1 MGGKKGRK
9 LRHWSDEE
17 KRSICLQTTTPGVS
31 IAQVARRYAMNAN
44 LIHKW
49 LKDAR
54 LVPVVE
60 GVCDVEDPVDG
71 FLPVEIDGHALS
83 DPLVSVRTC
92 QSFEPAL
99 SATRVDLTLSDGRRV
114 LVESPTALSAVLG
127 LDGVDTK
134 ASQCAR

>member
-17 KRSICLQTTTPGVS
+17 KRSICLQTTVPGVS

-54 LVPVVE
+54 FAPVSE
-60 GVCDVEDPVDG
+60 GAGDVEDPVDG
-71 FLPVEIDGHALS
+71 FLPVEIDGDALS
-83 DPLVSVRTC
+83 GPLVSVQAY
-92 QSFEPAL
+92 QSTEPAL
-99 SATRVDLTLSDGRRV
+99 SATRVDLTLSDGRRI
-114 LVESPTALSAVLG
+114 LVEGPTALSAVLG
-127 LDGVDTK
+127 LVEGLMT
-134 ASQCAR
+134 